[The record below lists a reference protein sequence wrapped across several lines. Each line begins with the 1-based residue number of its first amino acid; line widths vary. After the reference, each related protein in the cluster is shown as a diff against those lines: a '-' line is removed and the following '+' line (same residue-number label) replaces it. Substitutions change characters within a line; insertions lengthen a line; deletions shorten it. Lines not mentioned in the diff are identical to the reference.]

1 MEIVSLVISCL
12 LIFTNHHHLFCS
24 EAATSKLEYPYPF
37 MTADAKKAAA
47 REYDYIVVGGGTAG
61 CPLAATLSQ
70 NYSVLVLER
79 GDSPYGNP
87 DVEDFKGF
95 FKLLGSAKNYPYV
108 AQGFVSEDGV
118 QSIRARV
125 LGGGTAIN
133 FGFYSRASSDYIR
146 KMKWDEKLVN
156 ESYEWVEKSS
166 AFKQHKLF
174 TWNSAFKDALLEARV
189 VPYNGYTLDH
199 LQGTKISAST
209 FDHNGKRHTAADL
222 LKYANPDNIV
232 VLLNATANRI
242 LFSFASGTFASSVL
256 EIQIKVML
264 LGKLK
269 ASGVEFI
276 SSIDGHYYQVFLNQL
291 SIYSEVIL
299 SAGGIGSPQLLLLS
313 GIGPSQQLK
322 ELNITLL
329 LNMTLVGK
337 GIQDNPRTSVAIIS
351 SKPLEFS
358 YLQVVGILENSRHY
372 IESASFFQKNNTTNT
387 QYLGLIASKVAFPL
401 SRGELRLKS
410 TNPQDSP
417 YVRYNYFSHLS
428 DLQECMFGVKLMVN
442 LSVTPSIQKFAFTR
456 NGYSKTLRFLGTPL
470 PHTQSSD
477 EALAKFCKNTLQTF
491 WHFHGGCQVGLVVDK
506 RYRVKGVDSLRIVD
520 NSIFKDSPG
529 TNPQASTMMLGRYT
543 GIRILQER
551 MSTMKIIQP

>member
-1 MEIVSLVISCL
+1 MSSESLETDFPLMDIYQRLVVKGCNVYFNDFEKTLLEADNVLLWKDVRKNVHVYKKTPLHVIVIVQVLITMCLV
-12 LIFTNHHHLFCS
+12 F
-24 EAATSKLEYPYPF
+24 AEYPYPF

-232 VLLNATANRI
+232 VLLNAT
-242 LFSFASGTFASSVL
+242 
-256 EIQIKVML
+256 
-264 LGKLK
+264 
-269 ASGVEFI
+269 
-276 SSIDGHYYQVFLNQL
+276 
-291 SIYSEVIL
+291 
-299 SAGGIGSPQLLLLS
+299 
-313 GIGPSQQLK
+313 
-322 ELNITLL
+322 
-329 LNMTLVGK
+329 
-337 GIQDNPRTSVAIIS
+337 
-351 SKPLEFS
+351 
-358 YLQVVGILENSRHY
+358 
-372 IESASFFQKNNTTNT
+372 
-387 QYLGLIASKVAFPL
+387 
-401 SRGELRLKS
+401 
-410 TNPQDSP
+410 
-417 YVRYNYFSHLS
+417 
-428 DLQECMFGVKLMVN
+428 
-442 LSVTPSIQKFAFTR
+442 
-456 NGYSKTLRFLGTPL
+456 
-470 PHTQSSD
+470 
-477 EALAKFCKNTLQTF
+477 
-491 WHFHGGCQVGLVVDK
+491 
-506 RYRVKGVDSLRIVD
+506 
-520 NSIFKDSPG
+520 DSPG